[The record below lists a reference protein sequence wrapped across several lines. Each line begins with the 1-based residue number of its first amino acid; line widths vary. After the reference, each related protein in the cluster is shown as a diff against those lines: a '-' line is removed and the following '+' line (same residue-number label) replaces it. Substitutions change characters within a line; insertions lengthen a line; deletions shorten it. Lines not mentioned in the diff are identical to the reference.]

1 MTRAV
6 LLAVVLAIGAGVASA
21 APLTFVWPTT
31 VAVEPSGSL
40 LLVENGLGRLLRV
53 DPTTGRVKQL
63 AVLTKP
69 YAVVRARTGS
79 IFVTDGPTLK
89 RIDGRKAP
97 VTVATASADIGPI
110 AVSRGG
116 SVFYSTDKAV
126 FELVG
131 GRGKPVRVA
140 PKARLSAPHGLA
152 VEADGHVLVSDTD
165 HGRILRLDPR
175 SGTVTTLAR
184 LAIPHGLAVAADG
197 TIDVTSGALNRVI
210 RLSRSGKQLGF
221 VGGAFDDPYTLAIAP
236 GGVVYVVESLQS
248 GDVRRV
254 APDGTVTTV
263 GTR

>member
-1 MTRAV
+1 M
-6 LLAVVLAIGAGVASA
+6 
-21 APLTFVWPTT
+21 
-31 VAVEPSGSL
+31 
-40 LLVENGLGRLLRV
+40 
-53 DPTTGRVKQL
+53 
-63 AVLTKP
+63 
-69 YAVVRARTGS
+69 
-79 IFVTDGPTLK
+79 
-89 RIDGRKAP
+89 
-97 VTVATASADIGPI
+97 
-110 AVSRGG
+110 
-116 SVFYSTDKAV
+116 
-126 FELVG
+126 
-131 GRGKPVRVA
+131 
-140 PKARLSAPHGLA
+140 
-152 VEADGHVLVSDTD
+152 LVSDTD